1 MLPLLARPA
10 QLRGALIATLAAGAL
25 VAGCKDS
32 RSKNADSDLSRDMAL
47 AGQVQAQPTFQDTAL
62 GAAPTRSPQ
71 PPVVAASPAP
81 QRGGGRVVTSTV
93 RRPAPVPVPQPTR
106 VAEAPAAA
114 PAPAPARGQIGAGSG
129 ISMTSNS
136 KVCTSALVG
145 DKLTAT
151 VMQDVTGSNGAR
163 IPAGSRVVLE
173 VAAVS
178 SGDNPQLSLR
188 VKSVI
193 IGDMTF
199 PVTGQV
205 ATDAGLERTQVA
217 KAGNSD
223 TKKVIGGAIAGA
235 VLGQIFGK
243 STKSTVI
250 GAAAG
255 AAAGTAAA
263 KMSTKYESCLAEG
276 AQLRVNIADAIV
288 M

>member
-1 MLPLLARPA
+1 MFPALARPA
-10 QLRGALIATLAAGAL
+10 QLRGATIAMISAAVLA
-25 VAGCKDS
+25 AGCKDS
-32 RSKNADSDLSRDMAL
+32 RPKNADSDLSRDIAL

-62 GAAPTRSPQ
+62 GASPTKSPKPPVAAPT
-71 PPVVAASPAP
+71 PAP
-81 QRGGGRVVTSTV
+81 QRGGGRVVTPVT
-93 RRPAPVPVPQPTR
+93 RRPVPVSQPAR

-114 PAPAPARGQIGAGSG
+114 PAAAPAPARGQIGAGSG

-217 KAGNSD
+217 KSGNSD

-276 AQLRVNIADAIV
+276 AQLRVNIADAII